1 MEMLVLKLWDY
12 WALIS
17 IIFIGI
23 PHGAFDGAI
32 SITLGYSKKL
42 KLQLAFI
49 SMYIFIAFVVIM
61 FWIYFPVIA
70 LILFLFL
77 SVFHFGLGDLV
88 WKNSKFYLLKGYFHG
103 GLIVFGIIFL
113 NTTEVDIIF
122 KILSGENL
130 ALLWYALDTGFF
142 IWVLS
147 CFLILFFQ
155 KSIVLTKQYIGLICI
170 ILSIIILLPPLPAF
184 ALYFCLIH
192 SWNHVSR
199 IYPTLISYMKKR
211 KAILLMIGFS
221 TTSWIMGLIGYYFI
235 LETDDFSNS
244 ILKITFIGIASLTV
258 PHMILVDGFFRP
270 KFKI

>member
-1 MEMLVLKLWDY
+1 MEMSVLKLWDY

-23 PHGAFDGAI
+23 PHGALDGAI

-49 SMYIFIAFVVIM
+49 SIYIFIAFVIIM

-70 LILFLFL
+70 LTLFLFL

-103 GLIVFGIIFL
+103 GLFVFGIIFL
-113 NTTEVDIIF
+113 NTSEVDIIF

-130 ALLWYALDTGFF
+130 SLLWYALGIGAL

-147 CFLILFFQ
+147 CFFNCFF
-155 KSIVLTKQYIGLICI
+155 S
-170 ILSIIILLPPLPAF
+170 
-184 ALYFCLIH
+184 
-192 SWNHVSR
+192 
-199 IYPTLISYMKKR
+199 KKYS
-211 KAILLMIGFS
+211 F
-221 TTSWIMGLIGYYFI
+221 
-235 LETDDFSNS
+235 N
-244 ILKITFIGIASLTV
+244 
-258 PHMILVDGFFRP
+258 
-270 KFKI
+270 